1 MNEFKIS
8 DVEKDSVEGYDCV
21 KFTLITDKGCDDFI
35 EWITDDDECQK
46 VETVDS
52 HIMTNQSEEIVSLF
66 DMKDKPSLMPDLD
79 YIPLQ
84 DIFEELQEALDSIN
98 NF

>member
-8 DVEKDSVEGYDCV
+8 DVEKDIVEGYDCV
-21 KFTLITDKGCDDFI
+21 KFTLTTDKGCDDFI
-35 EWITDDDECQK
+35 EWITDDDGYQK
-46 VETVDS
+46 VESVDS
-52 HIMTNQSEEIVSLF
+52 HLITNEADKIISLF